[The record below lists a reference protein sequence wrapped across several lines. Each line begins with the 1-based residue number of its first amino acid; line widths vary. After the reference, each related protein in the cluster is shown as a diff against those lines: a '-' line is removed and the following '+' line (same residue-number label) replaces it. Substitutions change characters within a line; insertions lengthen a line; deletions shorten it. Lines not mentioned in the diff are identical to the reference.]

1 MPAAIKQ
8 TVTIRTG
15 GLVEVR
21 SPELHEGDQAEVTV
35 IVTER
40 AGETPNAHTLGG
52 DPGMPRAAASKELRI
67 LVGECSIPNWDGCG
81 AVPITE
87 PTVSMVSSFLAA
99 LPVGTPSPS
108 IGAEPDGDVTL
119 EWYSSTQRTLSVS
132 VTAGGELHYAALF
145 GPSKAYGTEQF
156 SGDVPQVILNL
167 IRRVDH
173 P

>member
-1 MPAAIKQ
+1 MSPAIKQ

-40 AGETPNAHTLGG
+40 AGQTPNASPLGS
-52 DPGMPRAAASKELRI
+52 DPRMARAAASKELKM
-67 LVGECSIPNWDGCG
+67 LVGECSVPNWDGCG
-81 AVPITE
+81 AAPIAE
-87 PTVSMVSSFLAA
+87 PTVSTVSSFLAA
-99 LPVGTPSPS
+99 LPLGTPEPS

-119 EWYSSTQRTLSVS
+119 EWYSSTERTLSVS
-132 VTAGGELHYAALF
+132 VTAGGELHYAALL
-145 GPSKAYGTEQF
+145 GSSKAYGTEQF